1 MLVFTITVVQM
12 SSNYM
17 YILSLVRSRTCT
29 ILNVLFSIYV
39 LKGCFSGHKQNAGA
53 HVCERVAITFLII

>member
-12 SSNYM
+12 SFNYM
-17 YILSLVRSRTCT
+17 HILSLVRSHTCN

-39 LKGCFSGHKQNAGA
+39 LKGCFSGHTQNAGA
-53 HVCERVAITFLII
+53 HVCERVANTCLII